1 MSEPIRLERHGD
13 TAEIILNV
21 PERRNALSDA
31 MWAAIPGLIDAIE
44 TEPDIKIAIIHGG
57 EAGAFAAGADISEFE
72 RIYATPESAARAA
85 ETIATALNRIER
97 CKKPVLAA
105 IEGAC
110 VGGGVSV
117 ALACDMRIAGKG
129 ARFAI
134 TPGKL
139 GLVYPFDDTRRL
151 VDTVGGPTARDILY
165 TGRLFGAD
173 EAYRLRLADRLTE
186 KGKALACARDL
197 ATEMTAISQWSIR
210 ASKQMIA
217 RVLTGQRAESDETRD
232 MFTNGVQGD
241 DFQEGYRAFLEK
253 RPARFSFR

>member
-1 MSEPIRLERHGD
+1 MSDPIRLERHGEI
-13 TAEIILNV
+13 AEIILNV

-31 MWAAIPGLIDAIE
+31 MWTAIPGLIDTVE
-44 TEPDIKIAIIHGG
+44 TEPDLKIAIIHGG
-57 EAGAFAAGADISEFE
+57 SAGAFAAGADISEFE

-151 VDTVGGPTARDILY
+151 VDTVGAPAARDILY

-197 ATEMTAISQWSIR
+197 ATAMTAISQWSIR
-210 ASKQMIA
+210 ASKQMIS

-232 MFTNGVQGD
+232 MFTDGVQGD

-253 RPARFSFR
+253 RPARFNYR